1 MRQQK
6 GVGEGDLVTKFGEEK
21 SRKGGACSQL
31 KHSAPRLHLALIE
44 PEVPFQQ
51 MSQGVLHLIKITRL
65 GQGHKAKCKDRSLR
79 QVAQESQPVQEP
91 CYNIKEETLGQTS
104 TALEEGSGTRL
115 PSPFLL
121 KG

>member
-31 KHSAPRLHLALIE
+31 KHSASRLHLALIE
-44 PEVPFQQ
+44 PKVPFQQ

-79 QVAQESQPVQEP
+79 QAAQESQPVQEP
-91 CYNIKEETLGQTS
+91 CHYIKEETLGQTS

-121 KG
+121 NG